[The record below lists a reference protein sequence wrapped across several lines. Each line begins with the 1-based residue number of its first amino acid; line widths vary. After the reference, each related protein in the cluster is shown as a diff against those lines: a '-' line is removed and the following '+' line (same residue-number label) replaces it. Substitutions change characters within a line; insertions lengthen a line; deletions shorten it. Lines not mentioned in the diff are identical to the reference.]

1 MEVNETGMLPRH
13 ETPLFFE
20 PEFRMLVIWNLLL
33 TLKAKPRD
41 RKRSV

>member
-1 MEVNETGMLPRH
+1 MEVNETGMRPRH

-20 PEFRMLVIWNLLL
+20 PEFRMLVIWKLLL
-33 TLKAKPRD
+33 MRKTKPRD